1 MKQVMFVFAMFWAS
15 QVAVA
20 QTTTEEV
27 KIKTS
32 AVCGMCKKTIEKDLA
47 YEKGVLS
54 SELEVSSQMLT
65 VKYNPKKT
73 NPAKIKKSL
82 TKIGYDADELPA
94 NPKAY
99 NKLPECCKKDKGIHD

>member
-1 MKQVMFVFAMFWAS
+1 MKKAMFVLVMFWAS
-15 QVAVA
+15 QMLFA
-20 QTTTEEV
+20 QSTTEEV

-32 AVCGMCKKTIEKDLA
+32 AVCEMCKKTIERDLS

-54 SELEVSSQMLT
+54 SDLDVSSQILT

-73 NPAKIKKSL
+73 KVAKIKKAI

-99 NKLPECCKKDKGIHD
+99 RKLPECCKKNNNIH

>member
-15 QVAVA
+15 QVVVA

-47 YEKGVLS
+47 YEKGVVS
-54 SELEVSSQMLT
+54 SELDVESKELT
-65 VKYNPKKT
+65 VKYNPQKT
-73 NPAKIKKSL
+73 NPAKIKKAV

-94 NPKAY
+94 KPKAY
-99 NKLPECCKKDKGIHD
+99 KKLPECCKKDKGVH